1 MSKISLELIQ
11 RLRQVSG
18 LGMLDC
24 KKALEEANG
33 DFDKAVELLRKKGA
47 SIAAKRSDKETAEG
61 IIHAYIHPGSQIG
74 VLVEVNCETDFVA
87 RTEDIKKFAQD
98 LCLHITALKPM
109 YLKPED
115 VDAAFLDRERSL
127 TREQLASS
135 GKPDKIIDQIVDG
148 KINKLYSEICL
159 MNQTWVKND
168 QMTVEDARKE
178 LVGKVGE
185 NISIRRFAR
194 YEVGA

>member
-1 MSKISLELIQ
+1 MSKVSLELIQ
-11 RLRQVSG
+11 RLRQLSG

-33 DFDKAVELLRKKGA
+33 DLDKAIELLRKKGA
-47 SIAAKRSDKETAEG
+47 AIAAKRSDRETAEG
-61 IIHAYIHPGSQIG
+61 IVHAYIHPGSQIG
-74 VLVEVNCETDFVA
+74 VMVEVNCETDFVA
-87 RTEDIKKFAQD
+87 RTDDIRQFAQD

-115 VDAAFLDRERSL
+115 VDAAFLDRERTL
-127 TREQLASS
+127 TREQLVSS
-135 GKPDKIIDQIVDG
+135 GKPEKIIDQIVEG
-148 KINKLYSEICL
+148 KINKLYSEVCL

-168 QMTVEDARKE
+168 QMTVEDIRKE

-194 YEVGA
+194 FEVGC